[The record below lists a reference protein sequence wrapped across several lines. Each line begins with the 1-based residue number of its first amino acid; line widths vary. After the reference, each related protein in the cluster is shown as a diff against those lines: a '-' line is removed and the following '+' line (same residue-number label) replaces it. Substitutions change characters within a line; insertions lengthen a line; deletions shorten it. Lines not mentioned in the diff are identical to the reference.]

1 MVVRSYFYLAM
12 GFNVKQ
18 QVSLSPLSNTP
29 DNDGRQ
35 LLTGSAPF
43 RYAPQCGFFF
53 FSDPDVVASFT
64 TLFRKVAKATGDE
77 FSFYNM
83 GHHELL
89 QRGTKE

>member
-1 MVVRSYFYLAM
+1 MMDDNS
-12 GFNVKQ
+12 
-18 QVSLSPLSNTP
+18 SPV
-29 DNDGRQ
+29 Q
-35 LLTGSAPF
+35 LLFDTHHNAD
-43 RYAPQCGFFF
+43 FF

>member
-18 QVSLSPLSNTP
+18 QVSLSPLSNTL

-43 RYAPQCGFFF
+43 RYAPQCGFSF
-53 FSDPDVVASFT
+53 FSDADVVASFT